1 MRRIFR
7 SRGDDMKSLSSL
19 FLAAA
24 LVLVSVQADA
34 ARVGG
39 GKSFGRQSSNVT
51 QRQSTPPAAPAQQN
65 ATNSAAK
72 PATAAPAAAA
82 PKRPW
87 GAMLGGLAAG
97 LGLAWLAHSL
107 GLGAG
112 FGNILLIGLLVFAAF
127 AVWRIFKARSAASG
141 GANGQGGFAFQGA
154 GGNPA
159 NASAPVQY
167 SPANVGN
174 DASARP
180 WERSATAFDATPAD
194 GDRHGSSL
202 SAAGAAAGGSMIGS
216 ALGGSQS
223 WGIPTGFDVDGFLG
237 AAKRNFVTLQDAWD
251 RADVSML
258 RSMMT
263 DEMVE
268 EIRTQ
273 LADRASHT
281 GGSSNKTE
289 VVMLDAKLL
298 GIEELPDAY
307 MASVEFSGMIRED
320 ASAGPGPFRE
330 VWNMTKPT
338 SGGGGWLVAGVQAL
352 Q

>member
-1 MRRIFR
+1 
-7 SRGDDMKSLSSL
+7 MKSLLSVML
-19 FLAAA
+19 VCALAVA
-24 LVLVSVQADA
+24 SMDADA
-34 ARVGG
+34 RRLGG
-39 GKSFGRQSSNVT
+39 GKSVGKQSSNVT
-51 QRQSTPPAAPAQQN
+51 QREATPTAPATPGAPAQSNVNN
-65 ATNSAAK
+65 AAAK
-72 PATAAPAAAA
+72 PATAAPAAAPAAA
-82 PKRPW
+82 PKKPW

-107 GLGAG
+107 GLGAA
-112 FGNILLIGLLVFAAF
+112 FGNILLIVLLVLAAVV
-127 AVWRIFKARSAASG
+127 VWRIFAARSRAA
-141 GANGQGGFAFQGA
+141 GAQRSGGFAFQGA
-154 GGNPA
+154 GGPANPA
-159 NASAPVQY
+159 SPVQY
-167 SPANVGN
+167 SPNNVGN

-180 WERSATAFDATPAD
+180 WERNAAAFDASPAQLEHHT
-194 GDRHGSSL
+194 GGSSM
-202 SAAGAAAGGSMIGS
+202 AGAAAAGGGSLIGS
-216 ALGGSQS
+216 ALSGAQS
-223 WGIPTGFDVDGFLG
+223 WGIPAGFDVDGFLA

-251 RADVSML
+251 RADINTL

-263 DEMVE
+263 DGMVD

-281 GGSSNKTE
+281 GGASNKTE

-338 SGGGGWLVAGVQAL
+338 SGNSGWLVAGVQAL